1 MIFVPA
7 VLGCVAAFGI
17 ALYLPSRYTSQ
28 SLILIEQ
35 QRVPDAFVQPVI
47 TEDLNARLATMQEQ
61 ILSRTRLEA
70 IVERYGLFKKDMKG
84 VPMEQLAKRLRQA
97 IDLTAIKPIM
107 SSRSRDQVLP
117 GFSIS
122 VTLEAP
128 RVAQQVCTEI
138 ASMFIEENLRQRER
152 AAQGTTSFLQGQ
164 LDDAKRSLD
173 EQDAKLA
180 AFKRKY
186 MGMLPDEM
194 QTNLNLL
201 STLNTQ
207 LEAVTQALNRA
218 QQDKTYT
225 ESLLAQQVSTWEQM
239 NAMKDGNA
247 PPQDTLEQQLADLQ
261 NRMVVA
267 EARYTSEHPDV
278 IKLKAAMEEL
288 RKKIRERETDAGKES
303 SRKSSLSPMTEPA
316 QIQQLRSQLHMDQE
330 AIRVNSAEQERLKQR
345 INLFESRLQLSPVV
359 EQEFKQ
365 LTRDHETALQLYND
379 LLRKKDQSAMATDL
393 ERKQQGEQFRIMD
406 PPSLPEKPSFPNR
419 PLFALA
425 GFGGGL
431 ALGVGLAFLCEMQD
445 KALRNEHD
453 VKFFLGTLPVARIP
467 LVEATGSSRS
477 EARSRSRVT
486 RKEHE
491 RVDA

>member
-1 MIFVPA
+1 MLVPA
-7 VLGCVAAFGI
+7 VLGCVAVLGV

-28 SLILIEQ
+28 SLILIEG
-35 QRVPDAFVQPVI
+35 QRVPDAFVQSVV

-70 IVERYGLFKKDMKG
+70 IVERYGLFKRDIKG
-84 VPMEQLAKRLRQA
+84 APMEELARRLRQA
-97 IDLTAIKPIM
+97 IDLTAIKPTM

-117 GFSIS
+117 GFYIA

-128 RVAQQVCTEI
+128 QVAQQVCAEI
-138 ASMFIEENLRQRER
+138 ASMFVEENLRQRER
-152 AAQGTTSFLQGQ
+152 ASQGTTDFLQGQ

-180 AFKRKY
+180 TFKRKY

-225 ESLLAQQVSTWEQM
+225 ESLLAQQVSAWEQM
-239 NAMKDGNA
+239 NAMKDGDA

-261 NRMVVA
+261 NRMLAA
-267 EARYTSEHPDV
+267 EARYTSQHPDV
-278 IKLKAAMEEL
+278 IKLKAVMEEL
-288 RKKIRERETDAGKES
+288 RKKIREREADAGKES
-303 SRKSSLSPMTEPA
+303 SRKSSLSLMTEPP
-316 QIQQLRSQLHMDQE
+316 QIRQLRSQLHMDEE
-330 AIRVNSAEQERLKQR
+330 AIRANSAEQERLKQR
-345 INLFESRLQLSPVV
+345 IKLFESRLQLSPVV

-365 LTRDHETALQLYND
+365 STRNHETALQLYNE
-379 LLRKKDQSAMATDL
+379 LLRKKDQSSMATDL

-406 PPSLPEKPSFPNR
+406 PPSLPEKPTFPNR

-445 KALRNEHD
+445 KAIRNEHD

-491 RVDA
+491 RAGA

>member
-1 MIFVPA
+1 MLVPA
-7 VLGCVAAFGI
+7 VLGCVAVLGV

-28 SLILIEQ
+28 SLILIEG
-35 QRVPDAFVQPVI
+35 QRVPDAFVQSVV

-61 ILSRTRLEA
+61 ILSRTRLQA
-70 IVERYGLFKKDMKG
+70 IIERYGLFKNDIKG
-84 VPMEQLAKRLRQA
+84 VPLEELARRLRKA
-97 IDLTAIKPIM
+97 IDLTAIKPVV
-107 SSRSRDQVLP
+107 SSRSRDTILP
-117 GFSIS
+117 GFYIS

-128 RVAQQVCTEI
+128 QVAQQVCTEI
-138 ASMFIEENLRQRER
+138 SSMFIEENLRQRER
-152 AAQGTTSFLQGQ
+152 ASQGTTDFLQGQ
-164 LDDAKRSLD
+164 LDDAKRNLD

-186 MGMLPDEM
+186 MGMLPDET

-225 ESLLAQQVSTWEQM
+225 ESLLAQQLSAWEQL

-261 NRMVVA
+261 NRMLAA
-267 EARYTSEHPDV
+267 EARYTSQHPDV
-278 IKLKAAMEEL
+278 IKLKAAIEEL
-288 RKKIRERETDAGKES
+288 RKRIREREAGAGKES
-303 SRKSSLSPMTEPA
+303 SGKSSVSLVTEPP

-330 AIRVNSAEQERLKQR
+330 AIRANTAEQERLKQR
-345 INLFESRLQLSPVV
+345 IKLFESRLQLSPVV

-431 ALGVGLAFLCEMQD
+431 ALGVGLAFLWEMQD

-467 LVEATGSSRS
+467 LVEAAGSSRS

-486 RKEHE
+486 RKESE
-491 RVDA
+491 RVGA

>member
-1 MIFVPA
+1 MLVPA
-7 VLGCVAAFGI
+7 VLGCVAVFGV

-28 SLILIEQ
+28 SLILIEG
-35 QRVPDAFVQPVI
+35 QRVPDAFVQSAV

-61 ILSRTRLEA
+61 ILSRTRLQA
-70 IVERYGLFKKDMKG
+70 IIERYGLFKRDMKG
-84 VPMEQLAKRLRQA
+84 VPLEELARRLRQA
-97 IDLTAIKPIM
+97 IDLTAIKPIV
-107 SSRSRDQVLP
+107 SSRTRDQVLP
-117 GFSIS
+117 GFNIS

-128 RVAQQVCTEI
+128 QVAQQVCTEI
-138 ASMFIEENLRQRER
+138 SSMFIEENLRQRER
-152 AAQGTTSFLQGQ
+152 ASQGTTDFLQGQ
-164 LDDAKRSLD
+164 LDNAKRSLD

-180 AFKRKY
+180 TFKQKY

-225 ESLLAQQVSTWEQM
+225 ESLLAQQVSAWEQM
-239 NAMKDGNA
+239 NAMKDGIA

-261 NRMVVA
+261 NRMLAA
-267 EARYTSEHPDV
+267 EARYTSQHPDV
-278 IKLKAAMEEL
+278 IKLKAVMEEL
-288 RKKIRERETDAGKES
+288 RKKIREREADAGKES
-303 SRKSSLSPMTEPA
+303 SRKSSLSLMTEPP
-316 QIQQLRSQLHMDQE
+316 QIRQLRSQLHMDEE
-330 AIRVNSAEQERLKQR
+330 AIRANSAEQERLKQR
-345 INLFESRLQLSPVV
+345 IKLFESRLQLSPVV
-359 EQEFKQ
+359 EQEFKKS
-365 LTRDHETALQLYND
+365 TRDHETALQLYND
-379 LLRKKDQSAMATDL
+379 LLRKKDQSSMATDL

-406 PPSLPEKPSFPNR
+406 PPSLPEKPTFPNR

-445 KALRNEHD
+445 KAIRNEHD

-491 RVDA
+491 RAGA

>member
-1 MIFVPA
+1 MLVPA
-7 VLGCVAAFGI
+7 VLGCVAVFGV

-28 SLILIEQ
+28 SLILIEG
-35 QRVPDAFVQPVI
+35 QRVPDAFVQSVV

-61 ILSRTRLEA
+61 ILSRTRLQA
-70 IVERYGLFKKDMKG
+70 IIERYGLFKRDMKG
-84 VPMEQLAKRLRQA
+84 VPLEELAQRLRQA
-97 IDLTAIKPIM
+97 IDLTAIKPIV

-117 GFSIS
+117 GFYIS

-128 RVAQQVCTEI
+128 QVAQQVCTEI
-138 ASMFIEENLRQRER
+138 SSMFIEENLRQRER
-152 AAQGTTSFLQGQ
+152 AAQGTTNFLQGQ
-164 LDDAKRSLD
+164 LDNAKRSLD
-173 EQDAKLA
+173 EQDAKVA
-180 AFKRKY
+180 TFKQKY

-225 ESLLAQQVSTWEQM
+225 ESLLAQQVSAWEQM

-261 NRMVVA
+261 NRMLAA
-267 EARYTSEHPDV
+267 EARYTSQHPDV
-278 IKLKAAMEEL
+278 IKLKVVMEEL
-288 RKKIRERETDAGKES
+288 RKKIREREADAGKES
-303 SRKSSLSPMTEPA
+303 SRKSSLSLMTEPP
-316 QIQQLRSQLHMDQE
+316 QIRLLRSQLHMDEE
-330 AIRVNSAEQERLKQR
+330 AIRANSAEQERLKQR
-345 INLFESRLQLSPVV
+345 IKLFESRLQLSPVV
-359 EQEFKQ
+359 EQEFKKS
-365 LTRDHETALQLYND
+365 TRDHETALQLYND
-379 LLRKKDQSAMATDL
+379 LLRKKDQSSMATDL

-406 PPSLPEKPSFPNR
+406 PPSLPEKPTFPNR

-445 KALRNEHD
+445 KAIRNEHD

-491 RVDA
+491 RAGA

>member
-1 MIFVPA
+1 
-7 VLGCVAAFGI
+7 
-17 ALYLPSRYTSQ
+17 
-28 SLILIEQ
+28 
-35 QRVPDAFVQPVI
+35 
-47 TEDLNARLATMQEQ
+47 
-61 ILSRTRLEA
+61 
-70 IVERYGLFKKDMKG
+70 
-84 VPMEQLAKRLRQA
+84 
-97 IDLTAIKPIM
+97 
-107 SSRSRDQVLP
+107 
-117 GFSIS
+117 
-122 VTLEAP
+122 
-128 RVAQQVCTEI
+128 
-138 ASMFIEENLRQRER
+138 
-152 AAQGTTSFLQGQ
+152 
-164 LDDAKRSLD
+164 
-173 EQDAKLA
+173 
-180 AFKRKY
+180 
-186 MGMLPDEM
+186 
-194 QTNLNLL
+194 
-201 STLNTQ
+201 
-207 LEAVTQALNRA
+207 
-218 QQDKTYT
+218 
-225 ESLLAQQVSTWEQM
+225 
-239 NAMKDGNA
+239 
-247 PPQDTLEQQLADLQ
+247 
-261 NRMVVA
+261 MVVA